1 MYHQNCDGICDYWID
16 WNSTLSVTVV
26 EQMLDDVHQI
36 ANSLPIWITSKAF
49 SQNQK
54 LMFQF

>member
-36 ANSLPIWITSKAF
+36 ATSLPIWITSKAF